1 MYKSGRGERLDPS
14 TPPSP
19 DASSI
24 CKDLQTVVEG
34 DSARTGGPTVS
45 VGFRAGR
52 KEMDH
57 GNHRFWKRRSVSVPA
72 QLRRDAS
79 QRAASESTPVS
90 SFQCCGE
97 SPPGGRANASVHWSL
112 LALKLAETRYHLRR
126 QDVEQQDQCPA
137 YRIAASADCPKPTN
151 QPLLPSS
158 LPLVLGF
165 PTHSFIS
172 RRQRETAGTLT
183 PGLAAGR

>member
-1 MYKSGRGERLDPS
+1 MIPALRRPL
-14 TPPSP
+14 TPPLSVN
-19 DASSI
+19 I
-24 CKDLQTVVEG
+24 CKRSWKGTAPGPAARLFR
-34 DSARTGGPTVS
+34 SASGQE
-45 VGFRAGR
+45 
-52 KEMDH
+52 EMKCIT
-57 GNHRFWKRRSVSVPA
+57 HRFWKRRRVSVPA
-72 QLRRDAS
+72 QLRCDAS

-112 LALKLAETRYHLRR
+112 LALKLAETRYHRRR

-137 YRIAASADCPKPTN
+137 DRIAASADCPKPTN
-151 QPLLPSS
+151 QPFLPSS

-172 RRQRETAGTLT
+172 RRQQETAGTLT